1 MVTRGRHKGGRRPE
15 AGSARTDTP
24 LEPPAPTADPSEAPT
39 ADLSEA
45 PTADLSEAPTADLS
59 EAATA
64 ELEPAGDAAPAT
76 TGTDAPAGTR
86 GTASRR
92 QAADDAGAT
101 GNAAASTVD
110 ADGTAPGPAGT
121 AGDGAGTPAA
131 RTTEGTPGTVD
142 DTARTV
148 EEAGTA
154 DGDGGDGT
162 AHDGGGADGAAG
174 DTADTARDAADTT
187 TDAAAGATATTEGTA
202 DTAGDAPGTA
212 DGSGTATVSE
222 DERWAAFAP
231 EPEREP
237 GRLRRAAAAVGR
249 VLVHEW
255 TVAVVG
261 GLLLAVVM
269 TWPAL
274 RYPRYTLPKDLGDPT
289 LVSWL
294 LAWPGHILLTD
305 PASLWHTNAFYPE
318 RWTYAFS
325 DTLLGYAPAGL
336 LGSGPA
342 DALLRYNI
350 IFVLVHALAFIG
362 AYALARQLGSG
373 RTGAIVAGLAFAY
386 APWRLAQAEH
396 LHVISTGGIALSLA
410 MLARGH
416 GWSLRRGFRPGR
428 VRAGWIV
435 AGWLVAAW
443 QVTLG
448 FAIGL
453 PFVYVMALIAVV
465 VGLGWLVRRIL
476 RRPRHRTGALL
487 AANLVG
493 GTIFASVTV
502 LMALP
507 YLIVLDQHPD
517 ARRSFAEV
525 EAFSPPPQGFF
536 IASPDSWLWG
546 DRHAGAR
553 EALSAPS
560 EMALLPGYALIAVA
574 VAGLVVSVWSWRARL
589 VLALGVAASAVLALG
604 TSFFDGVLYRPLYEW
619 LPGWDAL
626 RTPGRLVVWTTL
638 LLAVLAA
645 GALTALAVRAREFA
659 VERGY
664 PAPGLWPRIALVVP
678 LLVVFAEGIGP
689 LEHPVA
695 PPQPE
700 ALATVEG
707 PVLVLPSDP
716 LTDMHVMRWTTD
728 RFVPIVNGASGYT
741 PQTLR
746 EVREVTTTFPDSGS
760 VSYLRALGVETVVVL
775 ADRVQG
781 TDWET
786 ALFATGEGLGI
797 TREEIGRAVV
807 FDLNP

>member
-1 MVTRGRHKGGRRPE
+1 MATRGRGTGDRRPKVGGGR
-15 AGSARTDTP
+15 TDAP
-24 LEPPAPTADPSEAPT
+24 AAPPPPTADPSEAATVELELADDT
-39 ADLSEA
+39 APRAEDTPAGA
-45 PTADLSEAPTADLS
+45 P

-64 ELEPAGDAAPAT
+64 PGAT
-76 TGTDAPAGTR
+76 TGTPGD
-86 GTASRR
+86 
-92 QAADDAGAT
+92 AADRTGEIPATVEDTPEVTEEAARTADAGGT
-101 GNAAASTVD
+101 GVD
-110 ADGTAPGPAGT
+110 GTGVDGTAADVADTAEPATDTPASAADTAEADTPDVTAGT
-121 AGDGAGTPAA
+121 A
-131 RTTEGTPGTVD
+131 
-142 DTARTV
+142 
-148 EEAGTA
+148 
-154 DGDGGDGT
+154 
-162 AHDGGGADGAAG
+162 
-174 DTADTARDAADTT
+174 
-187 TDAAAGATATTEGTA
+187 EGTA
-202 DTAGDAPGTA
+202 DTSEGAAGGAQAAPDTE
-212 DGSGTATVSE
+212 DGSATAAVSE
-222 DERWAAFAP
+222 EERWAAFAP

-237 GRLRRAAAAVGR
+237 GRLRRTAAAIGR
-249 VLVHEW
+249 VLAHEW

-261 GLLLAVVM
+261 SLILAVVM

-274 RYPRYTLPKDLGDPT
+274 QYPRHTLPKDLGDPT

-305 PASLWHTNAFYPE
+305 PTSLWHTNAFYPE

-325 DTLLGYAPAGL
+325 DTLLGYAPAGM

-373 RTGAIVAGLAFAY
+373 RIGAIVAGLAFAY

-396 LHVISTGGIALSLA
+396 LHVISTGGIALALA

-416 GWSLRRGFRPGR
+416 GWSLRHGFRPGR
-428 VRAGWIV
+428 VRPGWIM

-476 RRPRHRTGALL
+476 RRPRHRTGPVL
-487 AANLVG
+487 AADLVG
-493 GTIFASVTV
+493 GTIFAAVTV

-507 YLIVLDQHPD
+507 YLIVLDQHPE

-525 EAFSPPPQGFF
+525 ELFSPPPQGFF
-536 IASPDSWLWG
+536 IASPDNWLWG

-574 VAGLVVSVWSWRARL
+574 AAGLVVSVWSWRARL
-589 VLALGVAASAVLALG
+589 ALALGVAASAVLALG
-604 TSFFDGVLYRPLYEW
+604 TGFFDGVLYRPLFDW

-626 RTPGRLVVWTTL
+626 RTPGRLVIWTTL

-664 PAPGLWPRIALVVP
+664 PAPGLWPRVALVVP
-678 LLVVFAEGIGP
+678 LLLVFVEGIGP

-700 ALATVEG
+700 ALATVDG
-707 PVLVLPSDP
+707 PVLVLPSDS

-741 PQTLR
+741 PDTLR
-746 EVREVTTTFPDSGS
+746 QVREVTTTFPDSGS

-775 ADRVQG
+775 ADRVEG
-781 TDWET
+781 TEWET
-786 ALFATGEGLGI
+786 ALFATGDGLGI
-797 TREEIGRAVV
+797 RREEIGRSVV